1 MMANLRA
8 VAIFPRIPE
17 ENLDSFKRI
26 AQEMLIEIRKQD
38 SILRYDLFFTE
49 NGSRCVV
56 LEEYVSAHGVIEH
69 VKRHANFLE
78 ELTRLGGKIEGSM
91 FPIGKSDDAL
101 ESIKANW
108 DSEVH
113 NHFGGK

>member
-1 MMANLRA
+1 MANLRA

-17 ENLDSFKRI
+17 ENLNSFKKI

-38 SILRYDLFFTE
+38 YILRYDLFFSE

-56 LEEYVSAHGVIEH
+56 LEEYVSAHDVIEH
-69 VKRHANFLE
+69 VERHAHFLE
-78 ELTRLGGKIEGSM
+78 ELTKLGGKIEGSM
-91 FPIGKSDDAL
+91 FPMGKSDDAL
-101 ESIKANW
+101 ETIKAHW

-113 NHFGGK
+113 IHFVGK